1 MGSSQ
6 RVNLVWLS
14 MVLGGVVLGTFVWAS
29 WPEPT
34 VRIVRL
40 PYGEAMPKTVRA
52 AAERQQQ
59 TRTVAAVTPPAVP
72 AAAPERELVA
82 AEPEPLDRGPAAVR
96 SELED
101 DGYAESAEQ
110 LGAEPLPGFG
120 GASPADRDQPTA
132 KASPQPSERPAEA
145 LDEPALDAVIV
156 LPLPPS
162 PSPPPPHD
170 ER

>member
-6 RVNLVWLS
+6 RANLVWLS

-34 VRIVRL
+34 VRTVRL

-52 AAERQQQ
+52 EGKRQQQ
-59 TRTVAAVTPPAVP
+59 ARTVAAVTPPAVP
-72 AAAPERELVA
+72 AAAPEPELVA
-82 AEPEPLDRGPAAVR
+82 TEPESLDRGPAAVR
-96 SELED
+96 SELELED

-120 GASPADRDQPTA
+120 GASGADQDQPAT

-145 LDEPALDAVIV
+145 LDEPVIDALIV
-156 LPLPPS
+156 LPPS
-162 PSPPPPHD
+162 PSPPHD